1 MDIVDDAELKQ
12 ERLLE
17 AEIARISAEAHKP
30 IVGTGECWN
39 CGEPVEPGRRWCC
52 ADCRDQWEAEQNKR
66 R

>member
-12 ERLLE
+12 EMILA
-17 AEIARISAEAHKP
+17 AEIQRIHEEANKP

-52 ADCRDQWEAEQNKR
+52 ADCRDQWLKENKK
-66 R
+66 